1 MSHGISGNN
10 YYNIYIYEIG
20 QTFIFTLFMLVF
32 MISES

>member
-10 YYNIYIYEIG
+10 YIYEIG
-20 QTFIFTLFMLVF
+20 QTFIFTLFILVF